1 MRSIYLSCTGAE
13 IASVCPRIVGK
24 INCQSCALQRLQ
36 LHAVQFS
43 SGFPQCWGCTHAILR
58 CLCKMWLAIYLCLRH
73 SAPCDI
79 FRFFLSLK
87 IWQLELRRR
96 YVNIWSKLM
105 ERELGFK
112 KCYHKY
118 MFCRVNLEM
127 LLAHIFCSI
136 HRGCAVGCCY
146 FLRIWHNDWRC
157 RYVRIRNKPMQCAMR
172 SIVLL
177 ADIFP

>member
-1 MRSIYLSCTGAE
+1 MRCRGCNCMRYNFPAVSRNAE
-13 IASVCPRIVGK
+13 GVLTQFCDVCAKCGWLYICVWDTRHRAI
-24 INCQSCALQRLQ
+24 
-36 LHAVQFS
+36 FS
-43 SGFPQCWGCTHAILR
+43 GSF
-58 CLCKMWLAIYLCLRH
+58 
-73 SAPCDI
+73 
-79 FRFFLSLK
+79 LK